1 MDDIYTDK
9 IRAAKISLIL
19 KHSFFGQMATKLNVI
34 CDNERIQTAA
44 TDGRNFFY
52 NEKFIASLS
61 KDEML
66 FLFGHEVL
74 HNVFE
79 HHYRRGSRNH
89 QLWNIAADY
98 VINLILVESR
108 IGKPP
113 SLKKGGVLLDNKYKD
128 LTTEEVYDLLLE
140 KGMSSE
146 ELNDLIDRLLDQHP
160 DCVEG
165 KSPEEIEEIR
175 REMKEKLLSS
185 AQYAGT
191 LPVGVERYI
200 KSFTEP
206 KINWVDKLRMEIA
219 STQKHD
225 YSFLRVNKKSQYG
238 AGRFILPGSDRT
250 NGIEI
255 CIAMDM
261 SGSIS
266 DSIADEFLSEVN
278 GILSQFDDY
287 KIDIWTFDTEVYNHA
302 VFSSDGGDS
311 IEDYVAKGGGGTS
324 FECNWDYMK
333 ANDIQP
339 KIFIMF
345 TDMCPYGSWGDPDYC
360 DTIFVSRGNKGVV
373 APFGLTVEMD

>member
-1 MDDIYTDK
+1 MSDIYLEK

-19 KHSFFGQMATKLNVI
+19 KHAFFGQMATKLIVI
-34 CDNERIQTAA
+34 CDNENIKTAA

-52 NEKFIASLS
+52 NEKFIGSLN
-61 KDEML
+61 KEEML

-79 HHYRRGSRNH
+79 HHYRRGSRNRMI
-89 QLWNIAADY
+89 WNIAADY
-98 VINLILVESR
+98 VINLILVDSK

-113 SLKKGGVLLDNKYKD
+113 TLKKGGVLLDTKYVGM
-128 LTTEEVYDLLLE
+128 TTEEVYDLLLE
-140 KGMSSE
+140 ESMSSE
-146 ELNDLIDRLLDQHP
+146 KLNSLIDRLLDDHP
-160 DCVEG
+160 DFTEG
-165 KSPEEIEEIR
+165 KTPEEIEELR

-185 AQYAGT
+185 AQVAGDV
-191 LPVGVERYI
+191 PSGVDRYI

-219 STQKHD
+219 STQKSD
-225 YSFLRVNKKSQYG
+225 YTFMRVNKKSSYG
-238 AGRFILPGSDRT
+238 GGGFILPGSDRT
-250 NGIEI
+250 NGIEL
-255 CIAMDM
+255 CIGMDM

-266 DSIADEFLSEVN
+266 DAIADEFLSEVN

-287 KIDIWTFDTEVYNHA
+287 KIDIWTFDTQVYNHA
-302 VFSSDGGDS
+302 TFSSDGGDS
-311 IEDYVAKGGGGTS
+311 IESYVAKGGGGTS
-324 FECNWDYMK
+324 FQCNWEYMK
-333 ANDIQP
+333 TNDLQP

-345 TDMCPYGSWGDPDYC
+345 TDMCSYDGWGDPDYC